1 VWGCHHRDRGP
12 HFGTPKFGDSDPLVC
27 LRLGM
32 SCAMRRTGARPDVRL
47 TDLIAARGQAPD
59 SRGTLVF
66 FDGGGPVVPFRR
78 PASLPRRISLRRAHA
93 EESAEADRAGPLPGR
108 QGHEEVHDAEKE
120 GQGALAEAEAKQA
133 ARSWSEGDPSRRER
147 PRAGSCLAAAKGGH
161 LLRRC
166 KARLKIECGRA
177 CEVDAAPLRGR
188 AASRV

>member
-133 ARSWSEGDPSRRER
+133 ARAAGARVTLVVGKGPAPVAVSPR
-147 PRAGSCLAAAKGGH
+147 PKAATYCDGVRPA
-161 LLRRC
+161 
-166 KARLKIECGRA
+166 
-177 CEVDAAPLRGR
+177 
-188 AASRV
+188 